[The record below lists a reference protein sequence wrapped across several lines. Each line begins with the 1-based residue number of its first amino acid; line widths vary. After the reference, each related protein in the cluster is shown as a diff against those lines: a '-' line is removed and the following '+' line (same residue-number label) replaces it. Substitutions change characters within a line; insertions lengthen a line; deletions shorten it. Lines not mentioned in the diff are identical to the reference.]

1 MKLKDNKVI
10 IEEAPIAEN
19 KDLEEVSNLVAYI
32 AETEKNL
39 KIKEDAVKT
48 TKDHLR
54 KLVEEDL
61 PNKLAEIGLS
71 KVETTNGDKVEIK
84 PFYRG
89 HISKERMAEAF
100 KWLRQNN
107 HGDMIKN
114 EIKTVFGKGEDGKS
128 ITLKK
133 LLNDS
138 GISFTDKESVHPQSL
153 SAFIREQ
160 TEKGKALP
168 HDLLGVHI
176 GQIAKIKR
184 GE

>member
-1 MKLKDNKVI
+1 MKLRENKVI
-10 IEEAPIAEN
+10 IEETPIADN

-89 HISKERMAEAF
+89 HISKERMAEAY
-100 KWLRQNN
+100 
-107 HGDMIKN
+107 
-114 EIKTVFGKGEDGKS
+114 
-128 ITLKK
+128 K
-133 LLNDS
+133 LL
-138 GISFTDKESVHPQSL
+138 TQ
-153 SAFIREQ
+153 
-160 TEKGKALP
+160 
-168 HDLLGVHI
+168 
-176 GQIAKIKR
+176 
-184 GE
+184 

>member
-1 MKLKDNKVI
+1 MKLKEKVI
-10 IEEAPIAEN
+10 VEDTPIADN
-19 KDLEEVSNLVAYI
+19 KDLTEVSEIVATI
-32 AETEKNL
+32 AEVESTMKVQENAL
-39 KIKEDAVKT
+39 KAS
-48 TKDHLR
+48 KDTYR
-54 KLVEEDL
+54 RLVEEDL
-61 PNKLAEIGLS
+61 PNKLAEIGLI
-71 KVETTNGDKVEIK
+71 KVETTNGDKVEVK
-84 PFYRG
+84 PFYKG
-89 HISKERMAEAF
+89 HISKERMAEAY
-100 KWLRQNN
+100 KWLRTNN

-153 SAFIREQ
+153 NAFIREQ

>member
-1 MKLKDNKVI
+1 MKLKEKVI
-10 IEEAPIAEN
+10 VEDTPIADN
-19 KDLEEVSNLVAYI
+19 KDLTEVSDIVNTISTV
-32 AETEKNL
+32 EKNL
-39 KIKEDAVKT
+39 KIKEDAVKAS
-48 TKDHLR
+48 KEQLR
-54 KLVEEDL
+54 RLIEEDL
-61 PNKLAEIGLS
+61 PNKLAEIGLT
-71 KVETTNGDKVEIK
+71 KVETTSGDKVEVK
-84 PFYRG
+84 PFYKG
-89 HISKERMAEAF
+89 HISKERMAEAY

-153 SAFIREQ
+153 NAFIREQ